1 MGLALIEMMINPRST
16 ALEVN
21 TLTITPPMGLTL
33 IEMMINP
40 RSTSTRSEH
49 ANHYTT
55 DGVNSH
61 RNDDKPMIYALE
73 VNTLTITPPMGLT
86 LIEMMINPRSTA
98 IEVNMLTITP
108 PMGLTL
114 IEMTITLT
122 WMKQKS
128 QSMIVM
134 N

>member
-1 MGLALIEMMINPRST
+1 MMINPRST

-40 RSTSTRSEH
+40 RSTSTRSKH

-73 VNTLTITPPMGLT
+73 VSTLTITPMGLT
-86 LIEMMINPRSTA
+86 LIEMTINPRSTA
-98 IEVNMLTITP
+98 LEVNMLTITP